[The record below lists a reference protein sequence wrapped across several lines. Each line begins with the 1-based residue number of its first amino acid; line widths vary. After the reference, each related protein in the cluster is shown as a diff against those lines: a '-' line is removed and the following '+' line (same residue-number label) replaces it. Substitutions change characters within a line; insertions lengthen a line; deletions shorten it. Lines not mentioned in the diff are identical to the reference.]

1 MVPPEAISVVAW
13 PQVIVAFK
21 AVGVGATHW
30 ALMVDEMERKNV
42 ANKDNTPKL
51 KYECFISNRLGW
63 LNLFGFTLNSKFLK
77 E

>member
-1 MVPPEAISVVAW
+1 M
-13 PQVIVAFK
+13 AFK

-30 ALMVDEMERKNV
+30 ALMFDEIERKTVVNR
-42 ANKDNTPKL
+42 DNTPNL

-63 LNLFGFTLNSKFLK
+63 LNVFGFKLNSKFLR